1 MGLVPIVVEQTGRGE
16 RAYDIFSRLL
26 KDRIIFIGTPIDDTV
41 ANLVIA
47 QMIFLEGEDP
57 DRDINI
63 YIHSPGGIVSAGLAI
78 YDTMQFVKPDV
89 ATLCMGQAASMAAVL
104 LAAGSKGK
112 RSTLPNSRVMIH
124 QPLGGTQGQTSDIEI
139 YTREMVKMREQL
151 NEILAKHTGRPLEDI
166 LRDTDRDNF
175 LSAEDAVK
183 FGLVDKVL
191 TSRAEAAAAAAAG

>member
-57 DRDINI
+57 DRDINL

-104 LAAGSKGK
+104 LAAGAKGK

-124 QPLGGTQGQTSDIEI
+124 QPLGGTQGQTTDIEI

-151 NEILAKHTGRPLEDI
+151 NEILAKHTGRPLADI
-166 LRDTDRDNF
+166 LHDTDRNYF
-175 LSAEDAVK
+175 MSAEESKAY
-183 FGLVDKVL
+183 GIVDEIIEK
-191 TSRAEAAAAAAAG
+191 RR